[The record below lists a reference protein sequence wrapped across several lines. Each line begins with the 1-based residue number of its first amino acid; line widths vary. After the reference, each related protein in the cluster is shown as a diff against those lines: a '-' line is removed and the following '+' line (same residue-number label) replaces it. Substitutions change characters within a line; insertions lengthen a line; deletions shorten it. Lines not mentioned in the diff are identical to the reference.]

1 MSKYPQLTEMGV
13 VHPQQ
18 IDRYSVNSIGY
29 TDVLRIVYVRPKGSI
44 LPLTRTYQFA
54 RVQDTTADAAKGE
67 DNTVMN
73 THPCLRKAVSELD
86 ELLAAKERVEDV
98 AASII
103 EELALLQEDV
113 ALRSECI
120 KSLLANLPDADTDD

>member
-1 MSKYPQLTEMGV
+1 MGV
-13 VHPQQ
+13 VHPQE

-29 TDVLRIVYVRPKGSI
+29 TDVLRIVYERPKGSI

-54 RVQDTTADAAKGE
+54 RVQGTSQDVAKGE

-73 THPCLRKAVSELD
+73 THPCLRKAIGELD
-86 ELLAAKERVEDV
+86 ELLATKERVEDLS
-98 AASII
+98 ASIL

-120 KSLLANLPDADTDD
+120 KSLLAKLPDADADD